1 MLNKV
6 DDLHQLRLGISKN
19 IVDLLASLIADG
31 LTEEEG
37 RELIKKLN
45 GRVKNMAPIA
55 YRGRH
60 LRRHTSGII
69 AVANKNAQAISTA
82 ACPVPATTA
91 LTVNATAY
99 RTMRRPCRYVTHGC
113 QCQRTVTA
121 QTNSGRS
128 TWQLR

>member
-60 LRRHTSGII
+60 LRRH
-69 AVANKNAQAISTA
+69 
-82 ACPVPATTA
+82 
-91 LTVNATAY
+91 
-99 RTMRRPCRYVTHGC
+99 
-113 QCQRTVTA
+113 
-121 QTNSGRS
+121 
-128 TWQLR
+128 

>member
-45 GRVKNMAPIA
+45 GRVKNM
-55 YRGRH
+55 
-60 LRRHTSGII
+60 GIC
-69 AVANKNAQAISTA
+69 AVRTTISA
-82 ACPVPATTA
+82 
-91 LTVNATAY
+91 
-99 RTMRRPCRYVTHGC
+99 
-113 QCQRTVTA
+113 
-121 QTNSGRS
+121 
-128 TWQLR
+128 